1 MRDIRRGVV
10 GITFFDEGPQTRSR
24 ERFTKKEW
32 NMFKAEPGLI
42 IWTLVSFFLLL
53 ILLAKLAYPHILRG
67 LKKREE
73 TIQQQ
78 LEEARKTKQMA
89 EQLLE
94 EYKQRLAEARA
105 EAQKVINEGKE
116 LGENMRKEIIQK
128 AQQESNQIVKRA
140 QEEIELQK
148 QKAILELQ
156 EKIADLS
163 ILAASKVINKSLN
176 TDDHRRLIEEYVSKV
191 GELYGK

>member
-1 MRDIRRGVV
+1 
-10 GITFFDEGPQTRSR
+10 
-24 ERFTKKEW
+24 
-32 NMFKAEPGLI
+32 MFKAEPGLI
-42 IWTLVSFFLLL
+42 IWTLISFFLLL
-53 ILLAKLAYPHILRG
+53 ILLAKLAYPPILKG

-78 LEEARKTKQMA
+78 LEEAKKTKQEA
-89 EQLLE
+89 VALLE
-94 EYKQRLAEARA
+94 DYRQQLSEARA
-105 EAQKVINEGKE
+105 EAQRIINEGKE

-156 EKIADLS
+156 ERIADLS
-163 ILAASKVINKSLN
+163 IMAASKVIQKSLN
-176 TDDHRRLIEEYVSKV
+176 AEDHRRLVEEYVSKV

>member
-1 MRDIRRGVV
+1 
-10 GITFFDEGPQTRSR
+10 
-24 ERFTKKEW
+24 
-32 NMFKAEPGLI
+32 MFKAEPGLI
-42 IWTLVSFFLLL
+42 IWTLISFFLLL
-53 ILLAKLAYPHILRG
+53 VLLAKLAYPQILKG

-78 LEEARKTKQMA
+78 LEEARKTKQEA
-89 EQLLE
+89 TVLLDDYKRQLS
-94 EYKQRLAEARA
+94 EART
-105 EAQKVINEGKE
+105 EAQKIMNEGKE
-116 LGENMRKEIIQK
+116 LGENMRKEIVQK

-148 QKAILELQ
+148 QKAILEIQ

-163 ILAASKVINKSLN
+163 IMAASKVINKSLN
-176 TDDHRRLIEEYVSKV
+176 TEDHRRLVEEYVSKV